1 MKIFDSFGSGGQ
13 QEKDEIKKQEN
24 AQKIQRYLNKYHM
37 VSRDL
42 DNTEAMK
49 DRDATKNSGSAYA
62 MQAYSWIEEATATS
76 DERTNRYREY
86 KEMCKVPE
94 LNQGLHIYADNATQY
109 NINNNVLEIQSDNQ
123 KIIEALEKLFFER
136 LDINSNLWA
145 YTKNMCKFGDEFVE
159 VIPDSQNSPKN
170 ILSLERIKKP
180 ENIKRIEKN
189 NKLENFEYSYGKD
202 DDRKSIKYEPWQI
215 IHFSIEDDEFEPYGK
230 SILESGRKTYKRLSL
245 MEDAMLVYRISRAP
259 ERRVFYIDVGT
270 LSTKDA
276 NHYIEQLKRKFKK
289 KSFVNPHT
297 GQIDEK
303 ANPLS
308 VDEDFFIAVRENSQ
322 GTRIE
327 TLPPG
332 QNLGEIDD
340 VKYFKDQIL
349 KTLGIPAGYLGGN
362 ADGAT
367 YDPKSYLSNQE
378 VQFAR
383 TIERI
388 QKFIIKGLEKVA
400 IIQLALQKF
409 EGDDLKDFKI
419 KLTPPSNVDQLME
432 IEIRTQQM
440 TLVQQVKSIVS
451 ADGAPLLPDEWIYKK
466 ILGLSEKEISTIRLQ
481 NQMQMQMQAQQ
492 AALVQ
497 AAQAGGD
504 MGGGAPMGGVGGP
517 APDIAGG
524 PSVGGETPGGEEP
537 KSEAPPEPGLEVAG
551 KTVEFDGGNWLMEN
565 EKDAQKLLKYINLYE
580 KVHKDNT
587 TKKKVYEQN
596 NATRMTIKGEFT
608 GLLKAY
614 KSSTNNNTLIES
626 KNIKKTSQKKS
637 AK

>member
-1 MKIFDSFGSGGQ
+1 MGIFDGLNRNNTQ
-13 QEKDEIKKQEN
+13 QNAEKLKKEKN

-49 DRDATKNSGSAYA
+49 ERDANKNGVNAYA
-62 MQAYSWIEEATATS
+62 MQAYTWIEDATATS
-76 DERTNRYREY
+76 NERSNRYREY
-86 KEMCKVPE
+86 REMCKVPE
-94 LNQGLHIYADNATQY
+94 LNLGLHIYADNATQY

-123 KIIEALEKLFFER
+123 KIVEALEKLFFER
-136 LDINSNLWA
+136 LDINANLWT
-145 YTKNMCKFGDEFVE
+145 YTKNMCEFGDEFIE
-159 VIPDSQNSPKN
+159 IIPDSQNSPKN
-170 ILSLERIKKP
+170 VLSLERIRKS
-180 ENIKRIEKN
+180 EHVKRIEKN
-189 NKLENFEYSYGKD
+189 GKLEGFEYDYGKD
-202 DDRKSIKYEPWQI
+202 KDKKSVKYEPWQI
-215 IHFSIEDDEFEPYGK
+215 IHFEIEDDEFEPYGK
-230 SILESGRKTYKRLSL
+230 SVLEAGRKTYKRLSL
-245 MEDAMLVYRISRAP
+245 MEDAMLIYRISRAP

-303 ANPLS
+303 ANPLA
-308 VDEDFFIAVRENSQ
+308 VDEDFYIAVRENSQ

-349 KTLGIPAGYLGGN
+349 KTLGIPSGYLGGN
-362 ADGAT
+362 AEGAT

-378 VQFAR
+378 IQFSR

-388 QKFIIKGLEKVA
+388 QKFIVKGLEKVA

-432 IEIRTQQM
+432 VEVRTQQFA
-440 TLVQQVKSIVS
+440 LVQSIKAITS
-451 ADGAPLLPDEWIYKK
+451 PEGAPFLPDEWIYKK
-466 ILGLSEKEISTIRLQ
+466 VLGLSDKEISTIRLQ
-481 NQMQMQMQAQQ
+481 TQMQMQMSAQM
-492 AALVQ
+492 AALAQ
-497 AAQAGGD
+497 GTAGAAGA
-504 MGGGAPMGGVGGP
+504 GGAPVGGAGGAGGTVGGP
-517 APDIAGG
+517 APEEAGG
-524 PSVGGETPGGEEP
+524 PAPEGGEAPAPEG
-537 KSEAPPEPGLEVAG
+537 EAPPEPGLEVAG
-551 KTVEFDGGNWLMEN
+551 QTIEFDGGKWLFEN
-565 EKDAQKLLKYINLYE
+565 GKDAKKLLKYINLYE
-580 KVHKDNT
+580 KVHKDNSE
-587 TKKKVYEQN
+587 KKKIYEQN
-596 NATRMTIKGEFT
+596 SATRMTIKGEFT

-614 KSSTNNNTLIES
+614 KSSTTGDTLIES
-626 KNIKKTSQKKS
+626 KHK
-637 AK
+637 